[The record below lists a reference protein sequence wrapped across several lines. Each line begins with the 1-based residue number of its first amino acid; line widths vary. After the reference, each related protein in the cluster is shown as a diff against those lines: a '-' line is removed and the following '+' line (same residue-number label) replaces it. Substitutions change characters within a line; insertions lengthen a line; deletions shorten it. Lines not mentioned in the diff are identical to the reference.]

1 MRGFI
6 SMSRPPV
13 RPGSGPDVFRALV
26 PSFLGTAVP
35 CIEFFLRQVPPEGK
49 TAASLLSLT
58 ERGAFGPFCSGKSSQ
73 VSSNLTSLGLTLIPK
88 RISSGQVSGQFIVT
102 PGSCADPWIRRRGQ
116 SQTGHTHTRG
126 GERGILQTKSG
137 CRAWRACRPGGTG
150 GSPAGTP
157 QLRRNLSCRRE
168 S

>member
-1 MRGFI
+1 M
-6 SMSRPPV
+6 

-88 RISSGQVSGQFIVT
+88 RISSGQVSG
-102 PGSCADPWIRRRGQ
+102 
-116 SQTGHTHTRG
+116 
-126 GERGILQTKSG
+126 
-137 CRAWRACRPGGTG
+137 
-150 GSPAGTP
+150 
-157 QLRRNLSCRRE
+157 
-168 S
+168 